1 MRDAALK
8 AAALMRAVKFAAAV
22 ALAALSAACAQLQT
36 AVPEK
41 VVFELSARLAARY
54 GAESFSGNL
63 AWRHAERNDE
73 MLITTPLGQGVARI
87 VREGDTVILTTAEPK
102 EYRASDAESLTEQVL
117 GFRLPLAGLADWVRA
132 RPSANASPSGDAS
145 FKADRS
151 PDGRLQKLEQS
162 GWTIEYQAYDG
173 ERPTRL
179 RLLYPGI
186 ELRLAISAWK

>member
-1 MRDAALK
+1 MSAVRFTAAL
-8 AAALMRAVKFAAAV
+8 LV
-22 ALAALSAACAQLQT
+22 ALLLAACAQLQT

-63 AWRHAERNDE
+63 AWRHAERADE
-73 MLITTPLGQGVARI
+73 MLITTPIGQGVARI
-87 VREGDTVILTTAEPK
+87 VRDGDAVILTTAEPK

-132 RPSANASPSGDAS
+132 RPSGEAS
-145 FKADRS
+145 FKEDKS
-151 PDGRLQKLEQS
+151 PDGRLQRLEQS
-162 GWTIEYQAYDG
+162 GWVIEYQEYDG
-173 ERPTRL
+173 ERPRRL

-186 ELRLAISAWK
+186 ELRLAISQWK

>member
-1 MRDAALK
+1 
-8 AAALMRAVKFAAAV
+8 MRAVKFAAAGF
-22 ALAALSAACAQLQT
+22 AAFLLAACAQLQT
-36 AVPEK
+36 APSDK
-41 VVFELSARLAARY
+41 TVFELSARLAARY

-73 MLITTPLGQGVARI
+73 MLITTPFGQGVARI

-102 EYRASDAESLTEQVL
+102 EYRASDAESLTEEVL

-132 RPSANASPSGDAS
+132 RPSDDAP
-145 FKADRS
+145 FKNEKSA
-151 PDGRLQKLEQS
+151 DGRLQRLEQS
-162 GWTIEYQAYDG
+162 GWRIEYMEYEGD
-173 ERPTRL
+173 RPSRM